1 MGRVPVGDWRVG
13 CMGRRSPGRSGGR
26 AAGVPGRGRWK
37 IGWPGIGRPGAG
49 RADAPGSAAGCA
61 GLEGALYTGRGPVW
75 GTIIRRA
82 GASGWAGTLGAADLA
97 TGVRGCIEAE
107 AASDDATPYAEAAAC
122 AVGAAGG
129 GTAVRGGDAVTG
141 GTDIAAGG
149 AAAWGG
155 GATTG
160 LTGGVGTT
168 SLAGAAG
175 GLGRVATGTFAA
187 GWAVAAA
194 AGFASTGG
202 RAVTGW
208 AEAASETCCLLL
220 IAFRTSPGLEIWE
233 RSILVLISSAS
244 ARLAREDRLEV
255 WASLAVRRCA
265 RTFSASWSSREL
277 E

>member
-26 AAGVPGRGRWK
+26 TAGAPGRGRWK
-37 IGWPGIGRPGAG
+37 IGCPGIGRPGAG
-49 RADAPGSAAGCA
+49 RADAPCSAAGCA

-82 GASGWAGTLGAADLA
+82 GASGGAGALGAADLA
-97 TGVRGCIEAE
+97 IGVRGCVEVE
-107 AASDDATPYAEAAAC
+107 AASDDAAPCAEAAAC

-129 GTAVRGGDAVTG
+129 GTAVRGAGGATG
-141 GTDIAAGG
+141 GTDIAAGVG
-149 AAAWGG
+149 AGG
-155 GATTG
+155 GAATTG
-160 LTGGVGTT
+160 FTGGVGATN
-168 SLAGAAG
+168 LVGVAAR
-175 GLGRVATGTFAA
+175 GLGRVAPGAFAA
-187 GWAVAAA
+187 GGAGAAA
-194 AGFASTGG
+194 VGFASTGG
-202 RAVTGW
+202 RAVTVW
-208 AEAASETCCLLL
+208 AEAASDTCCLLL

-244 ARLAREDRLEV
+244 ARLAREDRPEV
-255 WASLAVRRCA
+255 WASLAARRCA